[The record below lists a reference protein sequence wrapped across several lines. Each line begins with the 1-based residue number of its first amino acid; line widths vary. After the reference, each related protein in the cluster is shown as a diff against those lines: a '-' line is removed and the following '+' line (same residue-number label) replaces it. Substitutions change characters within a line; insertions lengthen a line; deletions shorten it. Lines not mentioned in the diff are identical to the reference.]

1 MKIVHVSD
9 NSRLAEFIEF
19 SWAVNGGD
27 PLWVPPL
34 RQKIFHELSGASA
47 FSRYGRFALFLCE
60 ADGRIAGRIAALVNP
75 RLLGSEGHPLGQ
87 LGYFECVDEP
97 AVASA
102 LIDAGVEWLRT
113 QQATQVIGPMNGG
126 AHRTH
131 RFLTRGFDRPPFLF
145 EPRNPPYYPGLFERC
160 GFAPIYRWFSYD
172 LSRDQ
177 TAERLQHLERVLA
190 RRPPPGRIEELETGQ
205 SRETL
210 ARLQRLLDRCWHGHV
225 GYGSIDLDEF
235 AEAFAGALAI
245 MDRGHVSAFE
255 VDGED
260 VGFAF
265 IYPDYA
271 EDVRALGGDA
281 EGWGRWLGKSRAT
294 RIVVSTS
301 ALIPEA
307 RRSSA
312 ALAQVVWG
320 LQHAVAED
328 FNDAVVAL
336 VVEGW
341 LSRIGEQTREY
352 ALYGR
357 TLG

>member
-1 MKIVHVSD
+1 
-9 NSRLAEFIEF
+9 
-19 SWAVNGGD
+19 
-27 PLWVPPL
+27 
-34 RQKIFHELSGASA
+34 
-47 FSRYGRFALFLCE
+47 
-60 ADGRIAGRIAALVNP
+60 
-75 RLLGSEGHPLGQ
+75 
-87 LGYFECVDEP
+87 
-97 AVASA
+97 
-102 LIDAGVEWLRT
+102 
-113 QQATQVIGPMNGG
+113 
-126 AHRTH
+126 
-131 RFLTRGFDRPPFLF
+131 
-145 EPRNPPYYPGLFERC
+145 
-160 GFAPIYRWFSYD
+160 
-172 LSRDQ
+172 
-177 TAERLQHLERVLA
+177 
-190 RRPPPGRIEELETGQ
+190 
-205 SRETL
+205 
-210 ARLQRLLDRCWHGHV
+210 
-225 GYGSIDLDEF
+225 
-235 AEAFAGALAI
+235 